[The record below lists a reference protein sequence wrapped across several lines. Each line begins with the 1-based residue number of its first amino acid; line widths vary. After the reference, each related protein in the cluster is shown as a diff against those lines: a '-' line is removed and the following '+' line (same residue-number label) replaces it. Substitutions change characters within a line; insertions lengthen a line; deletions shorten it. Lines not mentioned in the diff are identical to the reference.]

1 MDGIY
6 TRVGASDD
14 LAAGQSTF
22 MVEMAEVAEILKSAT
37 KDSLLILDEIGR
49 GTSTFDGMSIAR
61 AVIEYVHDKKLCGA
75 KTLFATHYH
84 ELTELEGAISG
95 VNNYC
100 IAVKEQ
106 GDNIVFL
113 RKIVKGGADKSYGIQ
128 VAKLAGVPEPVISRA
143 KELVEELPEV
153 DGVFGIGANADIAA
167 CIESAM
173 NDFTESFPEKSKMPL
188 CGERELSTPSY
199 FAYIKIAEGCDNKC
213 TYCAIPMIRGGYRS
227 RTMESIEEEA
237 RGLVENGARE
247 LILIAQDTTR
257 YGIDLYGEYSLA
269 KLMRRLCKIDGLK
282 WLRVLYCY
290 PDALTD
296 ELLETMAEEEK
307 IVKYIDLPLQHA
319 SARVLKRMN
328 RTGDRESLTALMKK
342 IREKIPGVTLRTTLI
357 TGFPGETEEE
367 FTELAEFVKDIEFE
381 RLGCFAYSQEEGT
394 PAALMPDQIDD
405 EVKNHRAE
413 IIMESQMNIMDR
425 LGEKQ
430 VGGDITVLTEG
441 FDRYA
446 ECWFGRS
453 AMDAPDIDG
462 KVFFS
467 AETKPYYGEMVTVHV
482 DEAIDGDLFGTR
494 V

>member
-1 MDGIY
+1 MKITDIAPRRHRLSQLYIDGEAAVKVDTETLLRRGIAI
-6 TRVGASDD
+6 GDELDDEELHALLQAS
-14 LAAGQSTF
+14 AKHR
-22 MVEMAEVAEILKSAT
+22 AEEKALY
-37 KDSLLILDEIGR
+37 LLEH
-49 GTSTFDGMSIAR
+49 R
-61 AVIEYVHDKKLCGA
+61 AHSKK
-75 KTLFATHYH
+75 
-84 ELTELEGAISG
+84 ELENKITRAEFDREAARS
-95 VNNYC
+95 
-100 IAVKEQ
+100 AVEHM
-106 GDNIVFL
+106 
-113 RKIVKGGADKSYGIQ
+113 
-128 VAKLAGVPEPVISRA
+128 
-143 KELVEELPEV
+143 EEL
-153 DGVFGIGANADIAA
+153 GLL
-167 CIESAM
+167 
-173 NDFTESFPEKSKMPL
+173 NDED
-188 CGERELSTPSY
+188 Y
-199 FAYIKIAEGCDNKC
+199 A
-213 TYCAIPMIRGGYRS
+213 
-227 RTMESIEEEA
+227 
-237 RGLVENGARE
+237 
-247 LILIAQDTTR
+247 
-257 YGIDLYGEYSLA
+257 
-269 KLMRRLCKIDGLK
+269 RRLCKIDGLK

-394 PAALMPDQIDD
+394 PAALIPDQIVD

>member
-1 MDGIY
+1 MAIKVGMVSLGCAKNQVDGEMLM
-6 TRVGASDD
+6 ASLKNAGFELCDD
-14 LAAGQSTF
+14 AALAD
-22 MVEMAEVAEILKSAT
+22 VAIVNTCGFIDSAKQESIDEILELAT
-37 KDSLLILDEIGR
+37 LKKEGR
-49 GTSTFDGMSIAR
+49 I
-61 AVIEYVHDKKLCGA
+61 K
-75 KTLFATHYH
+75 
-84 ELTELEGAISG
+84 
-95 VNNYC
+95 
-100 IAVKEQ
+100 
-106 GDNIVFL
+106 
-113 RKIVKGGADKSYGIQ
+113 KIVVTGC
-128 VAKLAGVPEPVISRA
+128 LAERYREEIH
-143 KELVEELPEV
+143 KELPEV

-237 RGLVENGARE
+237 RGLVEHGAKE

-282 WLRVLYCY
+282 WLCVLYCY

-381 RLGCFAYSQEEGT
+381 RLGCFAYSAEENT
-394 PAALMPDQIDD
+394 VAAKMDGQIDQ
-405 EVKNHRAE
+405 EVKDKRAE
-413 IIMESQMNIMDR
+413 LVMQIQTGIMAQKQAAKVGQTVRVLCDGIDEESGLYLCR
-425 LGEKQ
+425 TTG
-430 VGGDITVLTEG
+430 
-441 FDRYA
+441 
-446 ECWFGRS
+446 
-453 AMDAPDIDG
+453 DAPEVDG
-462 KVFFS
+462 CVCVSSEEPLYPGQFYDVLVEDS
-467 AETKPYYGEMVTVHV
+467 DLYDLYGTVV
-482 DEAIDGDLFGTR
+482 K
-494 V
+494 